1 MDPLS
6 IIAGT
11 TGIAD
16 VCLRVVL
23 FLKDIPNAVASVQQ
37 EIRIL
42 ITEVETLRAVL
53 DSVQKTLE
61 SYVGSSAKVSL
72 LKATNFEDLS
82 SKFRTS
88 IEACFDL
95 ATRLEELTKE
105 IYGKSGSTVT
115 GKLDGLRKEFRRRDK
130 NADLARL
137 RMELIAERHNL
148 TLLLDGINL

>member
-23 FLKDIPNAVASVQQ
+23 FLKDIPSAVASVQQ

-42 ITEVETLRAVL
+42 ITEVENLRAVL

-61 SYVGSSAKVSL
+61 GYMRSSAKVSL
-72 LKATNFEDLS
+72 LKATNFKDLS
-82 SKFRTS
+82 SKFHTS
-88 IEACFDL
+88 IEACSDL
-95 ATRLEELTKE
+95 ATRLEELTKD

-130 NADLARL
+130 NTDLARI
-137 RMELIAERHNL
+137 RMELLAEKHNL

>member
-6 IIAGT
+6 IIAGA

-16 VCLRVVL
+16 ICLRVVL

-37 EIRIL
+37 EIKVL
-42 ITEVETLRAVL
+42 ITEVETLKAVL
-53 DSVQKTLE
+53 ETVKTTFDG
-61 SYVGSSAKVSL
+61 YIGSPDKLSL
-72 LKATNFEDLS
+72 LKATNLEDLS
-82 SKFRTS
+82 NKFRAS
-88 IEACFDL
+88 IEACYDL
-95 ATRLEELTKE
+95 ATRLENLTKE
-105 IYGKSGSTVT
+105 VYGKSGSTVT

-137 RMELIAERHNL
+137 RMELSAEKHNL